1 MIPLNLYQKL
11 FLTMKASTFVEYI
24 PLATDFVQWFFYPS
38 LWYPISLTTS
48 CVVGGNTN
56 KLP

>member
-24 PLATDFVQWFFYPS
+24 PLATDFVQWFFLLSDQEYEGMS
-38 LWYPISLTTS
+38 YRLKII
-48 CVVGGNTN
+48 
-56 KLP
+56 